1 MSGLRFPTID
11 EQRGF
16 WRWFWQN
23 HPETNLRGR
32 DGLVAK
38 VVLAWLRSLPLERP
52 RILDLGCGMGWHTE
66 KFAELGPATG
76 IDLSAE
82 AIAMAQARCPH
93 VTFIAGDVYHTQ
105 LPPAHFD
112 VVVSQEVFAHV
123 EDQPR
128 FLERAAEALRPG
140 GYIVLTT
147 ANKFVMDRLGTV
159 RFVPLGSA
167 HIEQY
172 VTVRGLKRLL
182 RPHFDV
188 LRVTTHLPVGDGG
201 ILRVINSYKLNAMVS
216 VLIPHPQLDAL
227 KGWAGLGY
235 SIIALARRRA

>member
-1 MSGLRFPTID
+1 
-11 EQRGF
+11 
-16 WRWFWQN
+16 
-23 HPETNLRGR
+23 
-32 DGLVAK
+32 
-38 VVLAWLRSLPLERP
+38 
-52 RILDLGCGMGWHTE
+52 
-66 KFAELGPATG
+66 
-76 IDLSAE
+76 
-82 AIAMAQARCPH
+82 
-93 VTFIAGDVYHTQ
+93 
-105 LPPAHFD
+105 
-112 VVVSQEVFAHV
+112 
-123 EDQPR
+123 
-128 FLERAAEALRPG
+128 
-140 GYIVLTT
+140 
-147 ANKFVMDRLGTV
+147 V